1 MNKKRISIK
10 SYGFLLLKQMCNVS
24 TMWKKDVMLYLNS
37 LAQENS
43 ASNIYKNLFQSG
55 FIEEYVAFSP
65 KDMTSS
71 HELNKND
78 IFKKLDSKNP
88 HRGDYIVVNVTK
100 AGLNYLIDN
109 ADKSEY
115 ISKQEAEYFYQN
127 YKNIHQRFRTT
138 NPQKYLR
145 ELENSHVMN
154 FISISGA
161 KVFKSEKPSL
171 LDLYLNKNL
180 KINSSGYYYSL
191 KEFREFDKSLCK
203 LNNMPLGE
211 EYRSSTA
218 SGIFISDKRCL
229 IIYLSEPTTNK
240 IVYLSDSEKIIISK
254 IINYFSDKFDFGKH
268 VIFMNQKS
276 IKSSVEALV
285 LSDSN
290 ALIYSMATG
299 KKHGKFKIDKEKD
312 LTRLYTPEKLL
323 LHDNALFS
331 NIYCIPAT
339 RTGIQSIRYLINHSI
354 NDYDADSYHQ
364 IKTHLDLFECT
375 ELRDEYFSY
384 GYTKQ
389 KDDAYPNMNRKVI
402 YMPVADINTL
412 FRLSLRNDINS
423 DYYERYS
430 FITYPELVGAISHSI
445 RKDRCLYYEIED
457 SVLYIEKNKDIEKE
471 VIAKKQIYFFS
482 SRNRHKG
489 LIESEYKAIQEISN
503 YHELNHKKSYWK
515 QSELD
520 LYMNEFYAKQEIDLD
535 KIIQACENIESESKY
550 TVPVDVI
557 TYDYYGY
564 KNTGNEARYL
574 ESKNAKKRMHKKMTK
589 DNYLSVQ
596 TYDVEKIKVIKQAA
610 KSKNKSISKYVLEI
624 VYQQALE
631 DIKDAKEDTL
641 KSLSEMR
648 KRYK

>member
-240 IVYLSDSEKIIISK
+240 IVYLSDSEKILKSK

-299 KKHGKFKIDKEKD
+299 KKHGKFKTDKEKD

-331 NIYCIPAT
+331 NIYCIPTT

-364 IKTHLDLFECT
+364 IKTHPDLFECT

-457 SVLYIEKNKDIEKE
+457 SVLYIKKNKDIEKE
-471 VIAKKQIYFFS
+471 IIAKKQIYFFP
-482 SRNRHKG
+482 SRNRYIG
-489 LIESEYKAIQEISN
+489 LTKSEYKAIQEISN
-503 YHELNHKKSYWK
+503 YHKLNHKKSYWK

-535 KIIQACENIESESKY
+535 EIIQACENIESESKY

-589 DNYLSVQ
+589 DNHLSVQ